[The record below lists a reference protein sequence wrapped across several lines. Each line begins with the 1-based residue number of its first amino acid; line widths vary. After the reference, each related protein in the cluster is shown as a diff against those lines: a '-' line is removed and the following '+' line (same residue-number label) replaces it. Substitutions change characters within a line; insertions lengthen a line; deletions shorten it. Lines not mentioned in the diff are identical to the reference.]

1 MTTVTTGT
9 GFVLW
14 LTGLEGG
21 SAAGLVHTLEAGLRE
36 RGHRVEVL
44 DFDEAREH
52 LGQGLG
58 YSRAERDT
66 IAVRM
71 GWVAGKLAEHGVAV
85 LVPVVSSRQALDR
98 VRDSIPTFVEILVEG
113 AAEPGPATDVIVAA
127 DDGGTEVPAR
137 RVLVALE
144 LRGLTGPDGGDDGY
158 SSAEEDAVAAH
169 LRDLGYL
176 E

>member
-14 LTGLEGG
+14 FTDLAGWGAVDVV
-21 SAAGLVHTLEAGLRE
+21 SAVETGLRE
-36 RGHRVEVL
+36 RGHRVQVL

-58 YSRAERDT
+58 SSRADRDT

-71 GWVAGKLAEHGVAV
+71 GWVAGKLAGHGVAV
-85 LVPVVSSRQALDR
+85 LVPVIASRHALDR
-98 VRDSIPTFVEILVEG
+98 IRDSVPNFIEILVEG
-113 AAEPGPATDVIVAA
+113 AAEPGPATDVTVRAGAEGPEI
-127 DDGGTEVPAR
+127 PAR

-144 LRGLTGPDGGDDGY
+144 LRGLIGPDGNDDGY
-158 SSAEEDAVAAH
+158 SLTEEDAVAAH